1 MDFRLAR
8 KEDIEKIMIIINKA
22 QDHLKS
28 QGIDQW
34 QNGYPN
40 KDTIEKDIDAGNFYV
55 LVEENE
61 ILGITALIFGED
73 ITYKKIYEG
82 KWLTNGEYA
91 VIHRM
96 AVDLNKKR
104 KGLASKILSEVEKT
118 TIANS
123 IYSIKVDTHR
133 DNKAMQNF
141 LKKNDFKYCGII
153 YLKDGNE
160 RLAFE
165 KILDK

>member
-1 MDFRLAR
+1 MEFRRAK
-8 KEDIEKIMIIINKA
+8 KEDVGKIMAIIKKA

-40 KDTIEKDIDAGNFYV
+40 EETIEKDIDDNNFYV
-55 LVEENE
+55 LLENNE

-82 KWLTNGEYA
+82 KWLTDDKYA

-96 AVDLNKKR
+96 AVDLDKKR
-104 KGLASKILSEVEKT
+104 KGLASEILKKVEKT
-118 TIANS
+118 TSDNN
-123 IYSIKVDTHR
+123 IYSIRVDTHR

-141 LKKNDFKYCGII
+141 LEKNDFKYCGII